1 MTTVIKDVVTW
12 LKQWFYTESEVDT
25 ITGGLQTQINN
36 KADSTTVSA
45 LSTTVGNKADK
56 SNGANQ
62 ITDNNSANYTN
73 IGTLSAGATQQTINN
88 AINTKIGTLMEADW
102 IVIVSTLPTAS
113 ASTMGKLYL
122 VPITGASGDNNFSEY
137 ITVEDSGSYD
147 WEKLGEISGSG
158 LSVDWAD
165 ITGKPSTF
173 TPSSHSHGNISNDGR
188 VATMDNPT
196 NMKGIVGTN
205 NTFQTA
211 RYTSILTS
219 FIKDTSA
226 YTNIGSSAND
236 SQSDINTAIDTAL
249 GGKASS
255 THNHS
260 ITDVTGLST
269 TLNNKANNSSALG
282 TTITLVDK
290 GETNEGCIIFNTI
303 S

>member
-1 MTTVIKDVVTW
+1 MATVIKDVVTW

-36 KADSTTVSA
+36 KADTSTVN
-45 LSTTVGNKADK
+45 NKGDK

-122 VPITGASGDNNFSEY
+122 VPITGASGGNKFTEY

-165 ITGKPSTF
+165 ITSKPSTF
-173 TPSSHSHGNISNDGR
+173 TPSDHTHGAITNDGKLDSTS
-188 VATMDNPT
+188 VTYNYPND
-196 NMKGIVGTN
+196 KIVIKASGYDGALKPVSQLPCSILLDTTAHPNIGTN
-205 NTFQTA
+205 
-211 RYTSILTS
+211 
-219 FIKDTSA
+219 A
-226 YTNIGSSAND
+226 YV
-236 SQSDINTAIDTAL
+236 SQSAINLAIDSVL
-249 GGKASS
+249 GGKASKS
-255 THNHS
+255 E
-260 ITDVTGLST
+260 
-269 TLNNKANNSSALG
+269 ALG
-282 TTITLVDK
+282 TTITLVNK

>member
-56 SNGANQ
+56 SNGASQ

-122 VPITGASGDNNFSEY
+122 VPITGASGDNKFAEY

-173 TPSSHSHGNISNDGR
+173 TPSSHSHGNIN
-188 VATMDNPT
+188 N
-196 NMKGIVGTN
+196 NGTSLIRSA
-205 NTFQTA
+205 A
-211 RYTSILTS
+211 RR
-219 FIKDTSA
+219 
-226 YTNIGSSAND
+226 
-236 SQSDINTAIDTAL
+236 Q
-249 GGKASS
+249 
-255 THNHS
+255 
-260 ITDVTGLST
+260 
-269 TLNNKANNSSALG
+269 
-282 TTITLVDK
+282 
-290 GETNEGCIIFNTI
+290 
-303 S
+303 

>member
-1 MTTVIKDVVTW
+1 MATAIKDVVTW

-36 KADSTTVSA
+36 KADTSTVNT
-45 LSTTVGNKADK
+45 LSNTVGNKADK

-88 AINTKIGTLMEADW
+88 AINTKIGTLMGQDW
-102 IVIVSTLPTAS
+102 IIVVASLPTAS

-122 VPITGASGDNNFSEY
+122 VAISGSGDNNFKEY
-137 ITVEDSGSYD
+137 VTVENNGSYD

-165 ITGKPSTF
+165 ITSKPSSF
-173 TPSSHSHGNISNDGR
+173 TPSSHTHNISDVN
-188 VATMDNPT
+188 
-196 NMKGIVGTN
+196 
-205 NTFQTA
+205 
-211 RYTSILTS
+211 
-219 FIKDTSA
+219 
-226 YTNIGSSAND
+226 
-236 SQSDINTAIDTAL
+236 AL
-249 GGKASS
+249 A
-255 THNHS
+255 
-260 ITDVTGLST
+260 T
-269 TLNNKANNSSALG
+269 TLSSKADNTSALG